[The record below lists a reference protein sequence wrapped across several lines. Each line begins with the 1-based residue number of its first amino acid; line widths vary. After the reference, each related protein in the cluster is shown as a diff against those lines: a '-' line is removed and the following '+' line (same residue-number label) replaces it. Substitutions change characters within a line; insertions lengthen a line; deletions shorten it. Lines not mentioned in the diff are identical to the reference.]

1 MITSEK
7 DMRRGACSIP
17 GRIRFFGVKSMKQ
30 QLFEAAEKISIP
42 SQVLGAS
49 RLEITGTH
57 QILLIGH
64 KGIRSYGETEM
75 IVDLDICAL
84 KLQGSG
90 FYIKAMTRQELLI
103 GGNITGLVFLR

>member
-1 MITSEK
+1 
-7 DMRRGACSIP
+7 MRIGACSIH
-17 GRIRFFGVKSMKQ
+17 GCIRFFWGERMKQ
-30 QLFEAAEKISIP
+30 QLFEAAEKMSIP

-49 RLEITGTH
+49 KLEITGTH

-64 KGIRSYGETEM
+64 KGIRSYGDTEM
-75 IVDLDICAL
+75 IIDLDTCGL

-103 GGNITGLVFLR
+103 GGNIISMVFLR